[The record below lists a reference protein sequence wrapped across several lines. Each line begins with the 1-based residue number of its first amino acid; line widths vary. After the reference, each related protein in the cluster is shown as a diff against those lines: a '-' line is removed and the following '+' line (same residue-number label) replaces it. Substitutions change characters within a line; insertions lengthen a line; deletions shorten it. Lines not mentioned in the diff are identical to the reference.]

1 MKLFDKNFWVGFFM
15 GFTLFVV
22 ALVACLLVL
31 SWTARKLPMNTSLIS
46 ELQRLQHSPLSTVP
60 SVYEEASDWTLTS
73 LDGREM
79 VFGDFK
85 GKVIFLNFW
94 ATWCGS
100 CIEEMPSVQRLF
112 DSLQVTGT
120 EFVLVSNEPLE
131 KLRLYAK
138 EKQFRV
144 PIYRTADKVP
154 AVFPVA
160 EVPTT
165 FILNRDGTIMFN
177 HIGGAQWDHP
187 WTMKFIQQ
195 VLK

>member
-22 ALVACLLVL
+22 ALVGSLLVL
-31 SWTARKLPMNTSLIS
+31 SSTGKKPPMNSDLIS
-46 ELQRLQHSPLSTVP
+46 ELQRLQHFPLSNVL
-60 SVYEEASDWTLTS
+60 SVYEKASDWTLTS

-94 ATWCGS
+94 ATWCGP
-100 CIEEMPSVQRLF
+100 CIEEMPSIQRLY

-120 EFVLVSNEPLE
+120 EFLLVSSEPLE
-131 KLRLYAK
+131 KLRSYAK
-138 EKQFRV
+138 EKRFTV
-144 PIYRTADKVP
+144 PIYHTADRVP

-160 EVPTT
+160 VVPTT
-165 FILNRDGTIMFN
+165 YILNGEGTIMFK
-177 HIGGAQWDHP
+177 HIGGGQWDHP
-187 WTMKFIQQ
+187 WTMKFIRQL
-195 VLK
+195 LK

>member
-1 MKLFDKNFWVGFFM
+1 MKLFDKNFWIGFFM

-22 ALVACLLVL
+22 ALVGSLLVL
-31 SWTARKLPMNTSLIS
+31 SSTGEKPPMNSDLIS
-46 ELQRLQHSPLSTVP
+46 ELQRLQRFPLSTVL
-60 SVYEEASDWTLTS
+60 SVYEKASDWTLTS

-94 ATWCGS
+94 ATWCGP
-100 CIEEMPSVQRLF
+100 CIEEMPSVQRLY

-120 EFVLVSNEPLE
+120 EFLLVSNEPLE
-131 KLRLYAK
+131 KLRSYAR
-138 EKQFRV
+138 ENRFTV
-144 PIYRTADKVP
+144 PIYHTTDRVP

-160 EVPTT
+160 AVPTT
-165 FILNRDGTIMFN
+165 FILNREGTIMFN